1 MVPKKD
7 TESGVYSDKLAIPEL
22 EQSKAAV
29 LNTLASVHSRR
40 SYEFAIDTF
49 IAWYC
54 SEPRLTFNRA
64 VVVRYRSHL
73 EGRSLSAATINLHLS
88 AIRRLADE
96 SAESGWLTPE
106 LAIGMRRVQGVK
118 RLGRKRRKL
127 AQPGPSAG
135 IGQRCLEDRAARLAG
150 WRNRRVASGMWIAPL

>member
-7 TESGVYSDKLAIPEL
+7 TESGVYSDKLTIPEL

-54 SEPRLTFNRA
+54 SEPRLNIQSRCCCPVPIA
-64 VVVRYRSHL
+64 L
-73 EGRSLSAATINLHLS
+73 GRSQPVGRYDQPASLCDPAA
-88 AIRRLADE
+88 
-96 SAESGWLTPE
+96 
-106 LAIGMRRVQGVK
+106 
-118 RLGRKRRKL
+118 GR
-127 AQPGPSAG
+127 
-135 IGQRCLEDRAARLAG
+135 
-150 WRNRRVASGMWIAPL
+150 

>member
-1 MVPKKD
+1 MVPQKH
-7 TESGVYSDKLAIPEL
+7 TECSVRSETLTIPEL

-40 SYEFAIDTF
+40 SYAFAIGRF

-73 EGRSLSAATINLHLS
+73 ETLRLSASRSTCIFQ
-88 AIRRLADE
+88 R
-96 SAESGWLTPE
+96 SGDWP
-106 LAIGMRRVQGVK
+106 MSP
-118 RLGRKRRKL
+118 RK
-127 AQPGPSAG
+127 AVG
-135 IGQRCLEDRAARLAG
+135 
-150 WRNRRVASGMWIAPL
+150 

>member
-7 TESGVYSDKLAIPEL
+7 TESGVYSDKLTIPEL

-54 SEPRLTFNRA
+54 SEP
-64 VVVRYRSHL
+64 
-73 EGRSLSAATINLHLS
+73 G
-88 AIRRLADE
+88 
-96 SAESGWLTPE
+96 
-106 LAIGMRRVQGVK
+106 
-118 RLGRKRRKL
+118 
-127 AQPGPSAG
+127 
-135 IGQRCLEDRAARLAG
+135 
-150 WRNRRVASGMWIAPL
+150 